1 MFWVN
6 GVPQTHVELGDRS
19 FQYGDGGFTTILTQN
34 GELVYWQEHIE
45 RMRSCL
51 DALKISSPDWQVV
64 HDWAS
69 KAALSDAQAGGVKI
83 HVSRG
88 IGGRGI
94 VLMGLKALS

>member
-45 RMRSCL
+45 RMKSCL
-51 DALKISSPDWQVV
+51 DVLKISSLTGKLCVIG
-64 HDWAS
+64 
-69 KAALSDAQAGGVKI
+69 QAK
-83 HVSRG
+83 RLY
-88 IGGRGI
+88 
-94 VLMGLKALS
+94 LMHKLG